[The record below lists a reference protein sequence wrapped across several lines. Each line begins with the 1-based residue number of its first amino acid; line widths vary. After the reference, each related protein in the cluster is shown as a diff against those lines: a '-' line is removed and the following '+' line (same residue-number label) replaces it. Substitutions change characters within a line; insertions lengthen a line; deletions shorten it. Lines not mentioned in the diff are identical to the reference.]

1 MVGSSAIPPGWYPDP
16 EVAGQLRYWDG
27 TAWTEHR
34 SAVTATPPPPHGA
47 SMPPPSPYPPAAGD
61 RTNAGMALALSILG
75 LILCGVLAP
84 IGMVMGRNELQRI
97 DIGQGDPSAR
107 GMAQAAWVIGLI
119 GTIILA
125 LGVLMIVLFFG
136 ILASAA

>member
-1 MVGSSAIPPGWYPDP
+1 
-16 EVAGQLRYWDG
+16 
-27 TAWTEHR
+27 
-34 SAVTATPPPPHGA
+34 
-47 SMPPPSPYPPAAGD
+47 
-61 RTNAGMALALSILG
+61 MALALSILG